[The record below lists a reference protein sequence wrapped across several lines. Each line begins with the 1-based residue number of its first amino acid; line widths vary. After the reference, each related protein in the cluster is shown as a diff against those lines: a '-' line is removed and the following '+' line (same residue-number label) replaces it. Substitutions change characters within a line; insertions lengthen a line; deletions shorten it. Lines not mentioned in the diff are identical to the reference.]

1 MDHRARRARPRRW
14 TPKAGVAAAD
24 LEQAR
29 ARAAALASAWWIVL
43 LKGLVAVSLI
53 VSSVVVP
60 DALLLSLSIACVAV
74 YVCALFSVLRA
85 RAWLRAH
92 PPTSG

>member
-1 MDHRARRARPRRW
+1 M
-14 TPKAGVAAAD
+14 
-24 LEQAR
+24 
-29 ARAAALASAWWIVL
+29 L
-43 LKGLVAVSLI
+43 LNGLVAVSLI